1 MTPVVH
7 AQGLAVNRL
16 SLLNE
21 SRTIRRIYQSHE
33 SVMIK
38 IFSYLSFWVVIDW
51 INIVSSI
58 NFAAQAAFLYG
69 FRLPV
74 AESGRLARPSGAACA
89 KKGGHLG
96 ACSVRRN
103 WYRSLSTSLVP
114 PWYLRKASESSGKL
128 AAFWKNPESIC
139 SKSQNFK
146 SSKIQHH
153 SHFWQKLRKFI
164 KNQQKI
170 SNF

>member
-69 FRLPV
+69 SRLPV
-74 AESGRLARPSGAACA
+74 AESGRRPSGAAS
-89 KKGGHLG
+89 KKGGASG
-96 ACSVRRN
+96 RMQRPPE
-103 WYRSLSTSLVP
+103 LVP
-114 PWYLRKASESSGKL
+114 IP
-128 AAFWKNPESIC
+128 
-139 SKSQNFK
+139 
-146 SSKIQHH
+146 
-153 SHFWQKLRKFI
+153 
-164 KNQQKI
+164 
-170 SNF
+170 